1 MLILYRYDPIH
12 LIIHLIQNRS
22 MKTIQRST
30 AFLVTLIIAIVFLM
44 GQTVNAQAKAKP
56 WPVPDK
62 DKAIKSSQKLTD
74 AAVIANGKDLWAK
87 HCKSCHGAKGL
98 GDGPK
103 AVSLKTSP
111 GDFTTAEFQAATEGE
126 LFYRLSKGR
135 DEMPA
140 YDKKLPDAKDRWDLV
155 AYMRTFKK

>member
-1 MLILYRYDPIH
+1 MKIIQKSAILVV
-12 LIIHLIQNRS
+12 
-22 MKTIQRST
+22 ST
-30 AFLVTLIIAIVFLM
+30 FFAATFLLSPTAS
-44 GQTVNAQAKAKP
+44 GQAKAKP

-62 DKAIKSSQKLTD
+62 DKALKSTAKLTD
-74 AAVIANGKDLWAK
+74 AAVIANGKELWAK

-103 AVSLKTSP
+103 GSSLKTFP
-111 GDFTTAEFQAATEGE
+111 GDFTTAEFKAGTDGE
-126 LFYRLSKGR
+126 LYYRMNKGR

-140 YDKKLPDAKDRWDLV
+140 YEKKLPDANDRWSLV

>member
-1 MLILYRYDPIH
+1 
-12 LIIHLIQNRS
+12 
-22 MKTIQRST
+22 MKIMQKSSLLFVSLVV
-30 AFLVTLIIAIVFLM
+30 AAIFLFSQSVH
-44 GQTVNAQAKAKP
+44 AQAKAKS

-62 DKAIKSSQKLTD
+62 DKALKSTDKLTD

-87 HCKSCHGAKGL
+87 HCKSCHGTKGM

-111 GDFTTAEFQAATEGE
+111 GDFTTADFQASTEGE
-126 LFYRLSKGR
+126 LFYRMNKGR

-140 YDKKLPDAKDRWDLV
+140 YEKKIPDAKDRWALV
-155 AYMRTFKK
+155 GYMRTLKK